1 MQVFKSNC
9 FLIWNL
15 RLVNSNE
22 EMEAIMK
29 IVKYIEDSGV
39 LIMVVNKTLEN
50 VENKRTS
57 FVFLCTL
64 SAILS

>member
-1 MQVFKSNC
+1 
-9 FLIWNL
+9 
-15 RLVNSNE
+15 
-22 EMEAIMK
+22 MEAIMK

-57 FVFLCTL
+57 FLFLCTL